1 MTNTRPDPDALLQ
14 KLQSEE
20 QREHRGRLKL
30 FLGASAGVG
39 KTYAMLSEAQQLLNR
54 KVDVVI
60 GVIETHGRAETE
72 RVSTGLPVIG
82 QRPVEYRGVTLREL
96 DIDAVLARRPS
107 LVLVDELAHTNVPG
121 SRHIKRWQDV
131 DELLEAGIS
140 VYSALN
146 IQHMESLNDVVAQI
160 TGVQVKETV
169 PDAFVQ
175 KADEIELIDIS
186 PDELRERLREGK
198 VYVPTQV
205 DVALEGF
212 FRKGNLIAL
221 RELALRTAADQVD
234 TQMQLYRKDEGIR
247 ALWAT
252 RQRVLV
258 CIAPNRLG
266 GKVVRAAARIGKTVH
281 SEMVALYVE
290 SDRQARRSD
299 EERARAEEALRLAEE
314 MGIETSRRTAHDI
327 VGEILAFAASKNV
340 SLIVVGK
347 PIKQRW
353 KEILHGSV
361 VDELVRRSGDINVYV
376 ISDDAQD
383 GPTRRR
389 LPKLTPNTQDNPID
403 YVVSVTAC
411 IVATGLSA
419 LIYAHLP
426 DANVVM
432 LYLLGIALASYR
444 TGIRPALACSILS
457 VACYDFFFVKPRF
470 QFSVSDAAYLPTFMV
485 MLGAGL
491 LIATL
496 TQRLKAEANHS
507 VARER
512 RTSALYE
519 VTRAMA
525 KSRGRQEIADAAADR
540 IRDDFHLDVAVMTPN
555 ERGRLTPL
563 ARSRSHFENDH
574 TEWPVAQWAFDN
586 GKLAG
591 TTTDTLPSA
600 KGFYIPLIS
609 GTTSQG
615 VLGVKPLVE
624 GEALDPSLQ
633 TLMQTFASGLAVALE
648 RAQLA
653 RESHRARLEAESEK
667 LRNALLSSVSHDIRS
682 PLTAIAGAA
691 SSLLEHRGD
700 ADVLAE
706 TIYKESQR
714 LNRHVRNL
722 LDMTRLESG
731 TVKPNLDWNNVEELV
746 GGALARS
753 ESVLSDHPIETE
765 LPPDLPLIRVDGPLI
780 EQALVNLLENA
791 GRHTPP
797 GTHVLV
803 AARIEGRN
811 LALRVIDNGP
821 GISEEIASHIFDKFE
836 SFDPTRQGFGL
847 GLPIVRAILRIH
859 EGEAKLEARTPG
871 ATFLLLIPLSNNPPE
886 VPIV

>member
-1 MTNTRPDPDALLQ
+1 VTNTRPDPDALLQ
-14 KLQSEE
+14 KLQVEE
-20 QREHRGRLKL
+20 QRERRGRLKL

-39 KTYAMLSEAQQLLNR
+39 KTYAMLSEAQQLLSR
-54 KVDVVI
+54 KVDVVVGI
-60 GVIETHGRAETE
+60 IETHGRPDTE
-72 RVSTGLPVIG
+72 RMAVDIPVIG
-82 QRPVEYRGVTLREL
+82 QRPIEYRGVTLREL
-96 DIDAVLARRPS
+96 DIDSVIARRPT
-107 LVLVDELAHTNVPG
+107 LVLIDELAHTNAPG

-131 DELLEAGIS
+131 DEILEAGIS
-140 VYSALN
+140 VYTALN

-160 TGVQVKETV
+160 TGVQVRETV

-186 PDELRERLREGK
+186 PDELRDRLREGK
-198 VYVPTQV
+198 VYVPTQI

-234 TQMQLYRKDEGIR
+234 NQMQLYRRDEGIR
-247 ALWAT
+247 AVWAT

-266 GKVVRAAARIGKTVH
+266 GKVVRTAARVGKTSH
-281 SEMVALYVE
+281 SELLALYVE
-290 SDRQARRSD
+290 SDRQARRPP
-299 EERARAEEALRLAEE
+299 EERGKAEEALRLAEE
-314 MGIETSRRTAHDI
+314 MGIETARRSGHDI
-327 VGEILAFAASKNV
+327 VGEILAYAASKNV

-376 ISDDAQD
+376 ISEETADRPA
-383 GPTRRR
+383 RRFIPRIAPVIEDKPADYVLAVVAALLASAANAAIYGR
-389 LPKLTPNTQDNPID
+389 LP
-403 YVVSVTAC
+403 SE
-411 IVATGLSA
+411 
-419 LIYAHLP
+419 
-426 DANVVM
+426 NVVM
-432 LYLLGIALASYR
+432 FYLLGITFTAFR
-444 TGIRPALACSILS
+444 TGTRPALACSLIS
-457 VACYDFFFVKPRF
+457 VACYDFLFVPPRF
-470 QFSVSDAAYLPTFMV
+470 QFSVTDAAYIPTFAV
-485 MLGAGL
+485 MLGVGL

-496 TQRLKAEANHS
+496 TQRLKGEALHS

-540 IRDDFHLDVAVMTPN
+540 IRDDFHVDVAVLAPN

-563 ARSRSHFENDH
+563 TRSRSHFENDH
-574 TEWPVAQWAFDN
+574 QEWPVAQWAFDN
-586 GKLAG
+586 GKFAG
-591 TTTDTLPSA
+591 STTETLPSA
-600 KGFYIPLIS
+600 KGLYLPLIS
-609 GTTSQG
+609 GSTLG
-615 VLGVKPLVE
+615 VLAVKPLVDDDE
-624 GEALDPSLQ
+624 LDPALRG
-633 TLMQTFASGLAVALE
+633 LMQTFANGLAVALE

-653 RESHRARLEAESEK
+653 RESHKARLEAESEK

-691 SSLLEHRGD
+691 SSLREHRGD
-700 ADVLAE
+700 PDVLAE
-706 TIYKESQR
+706 TIYNESER

-746 GGALARS
+746 GGALART
-753 ESVLSDHPIETE
+753 ESILANHQVETD
-765 LPPDLPLIRVDGPLI
+765 LAPDLPLIRVDGPLI

-797 GTHVLV
+797 GTSVLV
-803 AARIEGRN
+803 AARPEGPN
-811 LALRVIDNGP
+811 LAIRVIDNGP
-821 GISEEIASHIFDKFE
+821 GISEDIATHVFDKFE
-836 SFDPTRQGFGL
+836 SFDPSRQGFGL

-859 EGEAKLEARTPG
+859 DGEAKLESSAPG

-886 VPIV
+886 VPVG